1 MVLKVRLPQAQGLCL
16 LSAANRWVST
26 PEASLAGVRQAPPL
40 PIAISVRCAGTA
52 RTSFRSC
59 PASLAHVVNAAAY
72 LPGAELTLDE
82 AKAAAELRRAHLQGL
97 LDART
102 GEVDRI
108 RAHLRLVEQ
117 SLSDLAGLTASS
129 TA

>member
-1 MVLKVRLPQAQGLCL
+1 MQASARAACWSYCLTCL
-16 LSAANRWVST
+16 LCSRRQPILPVLT
-26 PEASLAGVRQAPPL
+26 CLVRSYRQCCWCSRPHTAFTAL
-40 PIAISVRCAGTA
+40 P
-52 RTSFRSC
+52 
-59 PASLAHVVNAAAY
+59 AAY

-117 SLSDLAGLTASS
+117 SLADLAGLTAGS